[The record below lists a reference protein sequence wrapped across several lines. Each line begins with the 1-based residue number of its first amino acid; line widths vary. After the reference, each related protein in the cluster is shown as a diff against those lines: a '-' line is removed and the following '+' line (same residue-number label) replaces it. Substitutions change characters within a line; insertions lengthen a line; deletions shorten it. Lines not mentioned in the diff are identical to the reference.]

1 MNSINKNIL
10 RAEYENRILESLA
23 KSYLM
28 ITETEVF
35 DTDGRLLLSPGLKVR
50 DIKSGLEYTVD
61 RVIGSDKEAKVI
73 LNSPETPRVKP
84 GAKPSQTNLGKNPGK
99 PAGDL
104 GFSSKPEISPEE
116 EMLNKPGKIEIPV
129 ADFKKNFRAGSASAD
144 PEGPEGSAAVSKKKS
159 PIVNVEAA
167 VKAISESYVVQAKKF
182 NLNTESCSKSVL
194 ATHEELFKEY
204 TESLNKVSASLD
216 GADRENANSNCSEF
230 RSLKIDESFLINAS
244 FLHALYFEN
253 IGDLQSKITVDSLAY
268 MRLQRDFGTFDEWQK
283 DFVACA
289 MAARNGWVLTVYN
302 VFLKRY
308 MNVMVDSHNFNI
320 PIGCIP
326 VIAID
331 VWEHSYFK
339 DFLKNK
345 KEYVYKTMKELNWS
359 AIETRIDRCDKIQK
373 LYGGI
378 NAA

>member
-1 MNSINKNIL
+1 MNHTKKNIL
-10 RAEYENRILESLA
+10 YSEYEKRILESLS
-23 KSYLM
+23 KTYLT

-35 DTDGRLLLSPGLKVR
+35 DSEGRLLLSSGLKVR
-50 DIKSGLEYTVD
+50 DIKSGLEYTFDCVT
-61 RVIGSDKEAKVI
+61 GSDKEAKVI

-84 GAKPSQTNLGKNPGK
+84 SDSSSQTNFGKNLSRPS
-99 PAGDL
+99 GDL
-104 GFSSKPEISPEE
+104 GFSSKPKVSAEEQMISKARKLEIS
-116 EMLNKPGKIEIPV
+116 V
-129 ADFKKNFRAGSASAD
+129 AQFENDFTVGSTSASKNKT
-144 PEGPEGSAAVSKKKS
+144 PTKEAVL
-159 PIVNVEAA
+159 PTNHVN
-167 VKAISESYVVQAKKF
+167 ESYVVQAKKF

-216 GADRENANSNCSEF
+216 GVDREKANSNSSEF
-230 RSLKIDESFLINAS
+230 RSLKLDESFLINAS

-253 IGDLQSKITVDSLAY
+253 IGDLQSKITIDSIAY

-289 MAARNGWVLTVYN
+289 MAARNGWVLTSYN
-302 VFLKRY
+302 IFLKRY
-308 MNVMVDSHNFNI
+308 MNTMVDSHNFNI
-320 PIGCIP
+320 PVGCIP
-326 VIAID
+326 IIAID

-359 AIETRIDRCDKIQK
+359 VIETRIDRCDKIQK